1 MGQTMKLAVNDFRIK
16 KLCGMAA
23 YRKGKAYFDAGK
35 VELQP
40 VSENDAVIGAEVRA
54 KGIFEVAVR
63 QETDGT
69 IQASCSCPPVGFVS
83 TYCQHIAATLLA
95 ISELQQQELQKAQR
109 LMDVFGDRNMRPS
122 AKQLHFDDRPVL
134 EISMLLHSAEA
145 NDGERIFTAKLSAG
159 MEGAVPIRDTG
170 AFLQAVEQGTSYAIS
185 ADLQY
190 SRKNF
195 SFTPETDA
203 VLREL
208 MKVNGTVTG
217 RGRII
222 IPAAA
227 WEPFVQLTAQIPSVN
242 IGHKGR
248 IYRGLRF
255 EEELPL
261 VFRFE
266 RAGNGG
272 YELTAEGLEHIT
284 VMKSYGLALSGGT
297 FVRLQPDDSRRL
309 DELKA
314 LMEGAAVLEVTAA
327 QGDYFM
333 DSVIPGLERLG
344 EVHMGVAVT
353 GRQEETPLSA
363 KLFLDRIRNR
373 LLAGVEF
380 HYGQL
385 VINPCEEEENEIR
398 HLPGVRRQRGRE
410 EQIMELMKNSLFTRT
425 DGGFYMQDEEAE
437 YDFLVHI
444 IPQLEELMQ
453 VYATTAV
460 KMRVQK
466 NYLGPKVKVEVKERT
481 DWLAFKLE
489 PGEIPEAE
497 IRLVLAALKEKR
509 KYYRIPSGTLLS
521 LETPEFIALND
532 LMLELGNEEQWFGD
546 EIRLPLIQGLQL
558 VATLEDGEL
567 LDPGAD
573 FAKLLQNLSNP
584 AEGGFELPEPLTDV
598 LRDYQKAG
606 FNWLKALAKYRFG
619 GILADDMGLGKTLQS
634 LAFIQSE
641 LPEIRRRKAPVLIVA
656 PSSLTYNWLSE
667 FEKFTPDIKAVIVDG
682 TKTKRTKRFAEGA
695 EADVIITSYPSLR
708 MDGTLYKGKTFH
720 TLFLDEAQAFKNP
733 VTQTAK
739 AVKAIEADYRFALT
753 GTPIE
758 NSLDEL
764 WSIFHVVFPELL
776 PNRMRFAEMR
786 RTSIAKRVRPFIL
799 RRVKQDVLQEL
810 PDKVETLQFSE
821 LYPAQ
826 KTYYAAYL
834 AELKQEALKHLNRDS
849 LQKNRIKILAGLTRL
864 RQLCCHPSLF
874 VENYE
879 GGSAKFDQLMEIVES
894 SRMAGRRVLV
904 FSQFTQMLQLIGNRL
919 TRERRPYFY
928 LDGQTP
934 PQDRVEMCSRFNE
947 GEGDLFLI
955 SLKAGGTGLNL
966 TGADT
971 VILYDLWWNPAV
983 EQQAASRAHRM
994 GQQHTVQVIRMVAKG
1009 TIEEKITELQE
1020 KKRNLIDEV
1029 IQSGQE
1035 PLAAMTEDDIRE
1047 LLMI

>member
-1 MGQTMKLAVNDFRIK
+1 MKLAVNDFRIK

-40 VSENDAVIGAEVRA
+40 VGENASAIKAEVRA

-95 ISELQQQELQKAQR
+95 INELQQQELQKAQR
-109 LMDVFGDRNMRPS
+109 LMELFGDRNMRPS

-134 EISMLLHSAEA
+134 EISLLLHSAEA
-145 NDGERIFTAKLSAG
+145 DGGERVFSAKLSAG
-159 MEGAVPIRDTG
+159 MDGAVPIRDTG
-170 AFLQAVEQGTSYAIS
+170 AFLQAVEGGANYSIS
-185 ADLQY
+185 SDVQY
-190 SRKNF
+190 SRERY
-195 SFTPETDA
+195 SFTPETEG

-208 MKVNGTVTG
+208 MKINGNVSG
-217 RGRII
+217 RGRVI
-222 IPAAA
+222 IPASA
-227 WEPFVQLTAQIPSVN
+227 WERFVQLLVHIPSVN

-255 EEELPL
+255 EQELPL
-261 VFRFE
+261 AFRFE
-266 RAGNGG
+266 AAENAG
-272 YELTAEGLEHIT
+272 YILKAEGLEHIT
-284 VMKSYGLALSGGT
+284 VMKSYGLAMSGGA
-297 FVRLQPDDSRRL
+297 FVQLPPDDCRRL
-309 DELKA
+309 EELKS
-314 LMEGAAVLEVTAA
+314 LMDGAAVLEVTAA
-327 QGDYFM
+327 QGDHFM

-344 EVHMGVAVT
+344 EVYMAAAVT

-385 VINPCEEEENEIR
+385 VINPCEEAENEIR
-398 HLPGVRRQRGRE
+398 HLPEVRRQRGKE
-410 EQIMELMKNSLFTRT
+410 ERIMELMKNSLFTQT

-437 YDFLVHI
+437 YDFLFHSV
-444 IPQLEELMQ
+444 PQLEELMQ

-466 NYLGPKVKVEVKERT
+466 NYAGPKVKVELKERT

-509 KYYRIPSGTLLS
+509 KYYRIPNGTLLS

-558 VATLEDGEL
+558 VATLGDGEL

-584 AEGGFELPEPLTDV
+584 EEVGFEVPEPLADV

-634 LAFIQSE
+634 IAFIQSE
-641 LPEIRRRKAPVLIVA
+641 LPEIRRRKASALIVA

-682 TKTKRTKRFAEGA
+682 NKIKRTKRLAEGA

-708 MDGTLYKGKTFH
+708 MDGALYKGKTFH

-786 RTSIAKRVRPFIL
+786 RSSIAKRVRPFIL
-799 RRVKQDVLQEL
+799 RRVKQDVLKEL

-821 LYPAQ
+821 LYPEQ
-826 KTYYAAYL
+826 KKYYAAYL
-834 AELKQEALKHLNRDS
+834 AELKQEALKHLNKDS

-983 EQQAASRAHRM
+983 EEQAASRAHRM
-994 GQQHTVQVIRMVAKG
+994 GQQHTVQVIRMVARG
-1009 TIEEKITELQE
+1009 TIEEKITELQDR
-1020 KKRNLIDEV
+1020 KRNLIDEV
-1029 IQSGQE
+1029 IQSGPE

>member
-1 MGQTMKLAVNDFRIK
+1 MKLALNEFRIK
-16 KLCGMAA
+16 KLCGAAA

-40 VSENDAVIGAEVRA
+40 VSEKASVIRAEVRTT
-54 KGIFEVAVR
+54 GMFEVSVR
-63 QETDGT
+63 EETDGG

-83 TYCQHIAATLLA
+83 TYCQHIAATLVA
-95 ISELQQQELQKAQR
+95 INDLQQQELVKAQK
-109 LMDVFGDRNMRPS
+109 LMALFGDAKMRPS
-122 AKQLHFDDRPVL
+122 RKQLHFDDRPVL
-134 EISMLLHSAEA
+134 EISFLIYSIEGE
-145 NDGERIFTAKLSAG
+145 DGQRSFAVRLSAG
-159 MEGAVPIRDTG
+159 MDGEVPIRNAG
-170 AFLQAVEQGTSYAIS
+170 AFLQAVEQGVGYPIS
-185 ADLQY
+185 SDLQY
-190 SRKNF
+190 SRDAF
-195 SFTPETDA
+195 SFMPETDG
-203 VLREL
+203 VLHEL
-208 MKVNGTVTG
+208 MKINGTLSG
-217 RGRII
+217 RSRVI
-222 IPAAA
+222 IPASSWDRLVELLMA
-227 WEPFVQLTAQIPSVN
+227 IPSVKLA
-242 IGHKGR
+242 HKGR
-248 IYRGLRF
+248 VYSGLQF
-255 EEELPL
+255 GEELPL
-261 VFRFE
+261 VFHFDAAAH
-266 RAGNGG
+266 AG
-272 YELTAEGLEHIT
+272 YLLKAEGLEHIT
-284 VMKSYGLALSGGT
+284 VMKPYGIAVSGGAL
-297 FVRLQPDDSRRL
+297 VKLPPDDCRRL
-309 DELKA
+309 EELKS
-314 LMEGAAVLEVTAA
+314 LMEGSAELEIAAA
-327 QGDYFM
+327 QADYFM
-333 DSVIPGLERLG
+333 GSVIPGLERLG
-344 EVHMGVAVT
+344 EVHMAAVVT
-353 GRQEETPLSA
+353 GRLEETPLQA

-385 VINPCEEEENEIR
+385 VINPCEEERDEIR
-398 HLPGVRRQRGRE
+398 HYPGVRRQRGRE
-410 EQIMELMKNSLFTRT
+410 EQIMELMKNSLFTQT
-425 DGGFYMQDEEAE
+425 DGGFYMQDEETE
-437 YDFLVHI
+437 YDFLFHT
-444 IPQLEELMQ
+444 IPELEQLLQ

-466 NYLGPKVKVEVKERT
+466 NYTGPKVKVELKERT

-497 IRLVLAALKEKR
+497 IRLLLAALKEKR
-509 KYYRIPSGTLLS
+509 KYYRIPNGTLLS
-521 LETPEFIALND
+521 LETEEFIALND
-532 LMLELGNEEQWFGD
+532 LMLELGNEAEWFGD

-558 VATLEDGEL
+558 VASLEEGEL

-584 AEGGFELPEPLTDV
+584 EEVGFEIPETLKDV

-634 LAFIQSE
+634 IAFIQSE

-667 FEKFTPDIKAVIVDG
+667 FEKFTPDIQAVIIDG
-682 TKTKRTKRFAEGA
+682 NKAKRVKRFAEGA

-708 MDGTLYKGKTFH
+708 MDGAFYKGKTFH

-739 AVKAIEADYRFALT
+739 AVKVIEADHRFALT

-799 RRVKQDVLQEL
+799 RRVKQDVLKEL

-826 KTYYAAYL
+826 KKYYAAYL
-834 AELKQEALKHLNRDS
+834 AELKQEALKHLNKDS

-874 VENYE
+874 VDDYQ

-904 FSQFTQMLQLIGNRL
+904 FSQFTGMLQLIGNRL
-919 TRERRPYFY
+919 TREGRPYFY
-928 LDGQTP
+928 LDGKTP
-934 PQDRVEMCSRFNE
+934 PQDRVEMCSRFNG

-983 EQQAASRAHRM
+983 EQQATSRAHRM

-1009 TIEEKITELQE
+1009 TIEEKITELQA
-1020 KKRNLIDEV
+1020 KKLNLIDEV
-1029 IQSGQE
+1029 IQTGQE

>member
-1 MGQTMKLAVNDFRIK
+1 MNGSLNDYRIK
-16 KLCGMAA
+16 KLCGLSA
-23 YRKGKAYFDAGK
+23 YKKGKAYFDADK
-35 VELQP
+35 VTVQP
-40 VSENDAVIGAEVRA
+40 VGERSSVIRAEVRA
-54 KGIFEVAVR
+54 NEIFEVSVR
-63 QETDGT
+63 EQPDGN
-69 IQASCSCPPVGFVS
+69 IQASCSCPPVDFIA

-95 ISELQQQELQKAQR
+95 IHELQQQEVQKAQR
-109 LMDVFGDRNMRPS
+109 FMDLFGDRNVRPS
-122 AKQLHFDDRPVL
+122 RKQLHFDDRPVL
-134 EISMLLHSAEA
+134 EISFLLQLVETDDGACVFSVQLNAGLELA
-145 NDGERIFTAKLSAG
+145 N
-159 MEGAVPIRDTG
+159 PIRDVG
-170 AFLQAVEQGTSYAIS
+170 SFLCAVERNVSYQIS
-185 ADLQY
+185 TELAY
-190 SRKNF
+190 SRDAF
-195 SFTPETDA
+195 SVTPETDQ
-203 VLREL
+203 VLSEL
-208 MKVNGTVTG
+208 IKINGNTTG
-217 RGRII
+217 RDRVIL
-222 IPAAA
+222 PATA
-227 WEPFVQLTAQIPSVN
+227 WQHFVKALKESPSVN
-242 IGHKGR
+242 VGHKGR
-248 IYRGLRF
+248 IYKGLNF

-261 VFRFE
+261 EFRFE
-266 RAGNGG
+266 RDGNAGCRLKVKGF
-272 YELTAEGLEHIT
+272 EQVT
-284 VMKSYGLALSGGT
+284 VMKFYGLALWNGS
-297 FVRLQPDDSRRL
+297 FIQLPLEDCRRL
-309 DELKA
+309 EELKS
-314 LMEGAAVLEVTAA
+314 LMESKSELEIAASQA
-327 QGDYFM
+327 DNFM
-333 DSVIPGLERLG
+333 ESVVPGLERLG
-344 EVHMGVAVT
+344 EVYIAAAVT
-353 GRQEETPLSA
+353 ERLEETPLSA

-373 LLAGVEF
+373 LLAGIEF

-385 VINPCEEEENEIR
+385 VINPCEEAENEIR
-398 HLPGVRRQRGRE
+398 HLPGVRRQRGKE
-410 EQIMELMKNSLFTRT
+410 EQIMELMKNSLFTQT

-437 YDFLVHI
+437 YDFLFHT
-444 IPQLEELMQ
+444 IPVLEELMD

-466 NYLGPKVKVEVKERT
+466 NYKGPKVKVELKERT

-497 IRLVLAALKEKR
+497 IRLLLAALKEKR
-509 KYYRIPSGTLLS
+509 KYYRIPNGTLLS

-532 LMLELGNEEQWFGD
+532 LLLQLGNEQQELDD

-558 VATLEDGEL
+558 VASLEDEEL

-584 AEGGFELPEPLTDV
+584 EEVGFDIPEPLFDR

-606 FNWLKALAKYRFG
+606 FNWLKALAKYHFG

-634 LAFIQSE
+634 ITFIQSE
-641 LPEIRRRKAPVLIVA
+641 LPEIRRRKTPVLIVT

-667 FEKFTPDIKAVIVDG
+667 FAKFTPNIQAVIIDG
-682 TKTKRTKRFAEGA
+682 NKIRRTKQLAENE

-708 MDGTLYKGKTFH
+708 MDAALYRDKTFH

-739 AVKAIEADYRFALT
+739 AVKSIQADYRFALT

-764 WSIFHVVFPELL
+764 WSIFNVVFPELL

-786 RTSIAKRVRPFIL
+786 RSSIARRVRPFIL
-799 RRVKQDVLQEL
+799 RRVKQDVLKEL
-810 PDKVETLQFSE
+810 PDKVETTQFSE
-821 LYPAQ
+821 LYPEQ
-826 KTYYAAYL
+826 KKYYAAYL
-834 AELKQEALKHLNRDS
+834 AELKQEALKHLNKDS

-874 VENYE
+874 VEDYQ

-894 SRMAGRRVLV
+894 SRLAGRRVLV

-919 TRERRPYFY
+919 TRERHPYFY
-928 LDGQTP
+928 LDGQTSP
-934 PQDRVEMCSRFNE
+934 RDRVEMCDRFND

-983 EQQAASRAHRM
+983 EQQAAGRAHRM
-994 GQQHTVQVIRMVAKG
+994 GQQHTVQVIRMVARG

-1020 KKRNLIDEV
+1020 RKKNLIDEV

>member
-1 MGQTMKLAVNDFRIK
+1 MKTAVNDYRIK
-16 KLCGMAA
+16 KLCGAAA

-40 VSENDAVIGAEVRA
+40 VSEKDSIIKAEVRA
-54 KGIFEVAVR
+54 SGIFEVSVR
-63 QETDGT
+63 EEADSSIAAT
-69 IQASCSCPPVGFVS
+69 CSCPPVGFVS

-95 ISELQQQELQKAQR
+95 INDLQQQELQKAER
-109 LMDVFGDRNMRPS
+109 LMNLFGDRNVRPS

-134 EISMLLHSAEA
+134 EISFLLHSAEA
-145 NDGERIFTAKLSAG
+145 DDGERVFTAKLSAG
-159 MEGAVPIRDTG
+159 MDGVVPIRDTG
-170 AFLQAVEQGTSYAIS
+170 AFLRAVEQGVSYPIS
-185 ADLQY
+185 SELEY
-190 SRKNF
+190 SREAF
-195 SFTPETDA
+195 SLMPETDR
-203 VLREL
+203 VLREM
-208 MKVNGTVTG
+208 MKINGSVSG
-217 RGRII
+217 RGRVV
-222 IPAAA
+222 IPATA
-227 WEPFVQLTAQIPSVN
+227 WDSMVKLLAEVPSVN
-242 IGHKGR
+242 VAHKGR
-248 IYRGLRF
+248 IFRGLRF
-255 EEELPL
+255 ERELPL
-261 VFRFE
+261 IFRFE
-266 RAGNGG
+266 
-272 YELTAEGLEHIT
+272 TAEGAGYRLRTEGLDGVT
-284 VMKSYGLALSGGT
+284 AMKSYGLAQSGGAFIPLST
-297 FVRLQPDDSRRL
+297 ADCSRLE
-309 DELKA
+309 ELKS
-314 LMEGAAVLEVTAA
+314 LMEDSSVLEITAA
-327 QGDYFM
+327 QADHFM

-344 EVHMGVAVT
+344 EVHMSAAVT
-353 GRQEETPLSA
+353 GRQEETPLEA

-385 VINPCEEEENEIR
+385 VINPCEEAEDEIR
-398 HLPGVRRQRGRE
+398 HLPGVRRQRGKE
-410 EQIMELMKNSLFTRT
+410 ERIMELMKNSQFTQT

-437 YDFLVHI
+437 YDFLFHT

-466 NYLGPKVKVEVKERT
+466 NYTGPKVKVELKERT

-489 PGEIPEAE
+489 PGEIPESE
-497 IRLVLAALKEKR
+497 IRLILAALKEKR
-509 KYYRIPSGTLLS
+509 KYYRIPNGTLLS
-521 LETPEFIALND
+521 LETEEFIALND
-532 LMLELGNEEQWFGD
+532 LMLELGNQEEWFGD

-558 VATLEDGEL
+558 VASLEEGEL

-584 AEGGFELPEPLTDV
+584 EEVGFDVPEGLEGV

-634 LAFIQSE
+634 IAFIGSE

-667 FEKFTPDIKAVIVDG
+667 FEKFTPHIKAVIVDG
-682 TKTKRTKRFAEGA
+682 NKSRRTRRLAESA

-708 MDGTLYKGKTFH
+708 MDGAMYKGKTFH

-786 RTSIAKRVRPFIL
+786 RSSIAKRVRPFIL
-799 RRVKQDVLQEL
+799 RRVKQDVLKEL
-810 PDKVETLQFSE
+810 PDKVETLQYSE

-826 KTYYAAYL
+826 KKYYAAYL
-834 AELKQEALKHLNRDS
+834 AELKQEALKHLNKDS

-874 VENYE
+874 VEGYE

-904 FSQFTQMLQLIGNRL
+904 FSQFTGMLQLIGNRL

-1009 TIEEKITELQE
+1009 TIEEKITELQD

-1029 IQSGQE
+1029 IHTGQE

>member
-1 MGQTMKLAVNDFRIK
+1 MNSSLNDYRIK
-16 KLCGMAA
+16 KLCGVAA
-23 YRKGKAYFDAGK
+23 YRKGKAYFDSGK
-35 VELQP
+35 VALEPL
-40 VSENDAVIGAEVRA
+40 SENVSVVKAEVRA
-54 KGIFEVAVR
+54 NGIFEVSVK
-63 QETDGT
+63 EELDGT
-69 IQASCSCPPVGFVS
+69 ILASCSCPPVGFVS

-95 ISELQQQELQKAQR
+95 INEVQQQERQKTER
-109 LMDVFGDRNMRPS
+109 LMELFGDKRMRPS
-122 AKQLHFDDRPVL
+122 KKQLHFDDRPVL
-134 EISMLLHSAEA
+134 EISFLLHSVEAE
-145 NDGERIFTAKLSAG
+145 DGERFFSAKLSAG
-159 MEGAVPIRDTG
+159 MDGTVPIQNAG
-170 AFLQAVEQGTSYAIS
+170 AFLQAVDQGSSYPIS
-185 ADLQY
+185 SDLTY
-190 SRKNF
+190 SREAF
-195 SFTPETDA
+195 SFTAETDA
-203 VLREL
+203 LLREL
-208 MKVNGTVTG
+208 MKINGTVTG

-222 IPAAA
+222 IPASA
-227 WEPFVQLTAQIPSVN
+227 WDSLMKLLAEIPSVN

-255 EEELPL
+255 AADLPL
-261 VFRFE
+261 LFRFE
-266 RAGNGG
+266 AAGNAG
-272 YELTAEGLEHIT
+272 YLLTAEGLDGIT
-284 VMKSYGLALSGGT
+284 VMKSYGLAISGGA
-297 FVRLQPDDSRRL
+297 FVKLPPDDCRRL
-309 DELKA
+309 EELKE
-314 LMEGAAVLEVTAA
+314 LMEGSAELDITPA
-327 QGDYFM
+327 QADYFM
-333 DSVIPGLERLG
+333 ESVIPGLERLG
-344 EVHMGVAVT
+344 EVHMAAAVT
-353 GRQEETPLSA
+353 GRLEETTLSA

-385 VINPCEEEENEIR
+385 VINPCEEAEDEIR
-398 HLPGVRRQRGRE
+398 HLPGVRRQRGKE
-410 EQIMELMKNSLFTRT
+410 ERIMELMKNSLFTQT

-437 YDFLVHI
+437 YDFLFHT

-489 PGEIPEAE
+489 PGEISEAE

-509 KYYRIPSGTLLS
+509 KYYRIPNGTLLS

-532 LMLELGNEEQWFGD
+532 LMLELGNQEEWFGD

-558 VATLEDGEL
+558 VASLEEGEL

-584 AEGGFELPEPLTDV
+584 EEVGFDIPEPLTGI

-634 LAFIQSE
+634 IAFIQSE
-641 LPEIRRRKAPVLIVA
+641 LPEIRRRQAPVLIVA
-656 PSSLTYNWLSE
+656 PSSLTYNWLEE
-667 FEKFTPDIKAVIVDG
+667 FTKFTPDIKAVIIDG
-682 TKTKRTKRFAEGA
+682 NKTRRTKRFADNA
-695 EADVIITSYPSLR
+695 EADVLITSYPSLR
-708 MDGTLYKGKTFH
+708 MDGALYKGKTFH

-799 RRVKQDVLQEL
+799 RRVKQDVLKEL

-826 KTYYAAYL
+826 KKYYAAYL
-834 AELKQEALKHLNRDS
+834 AELKQEALKHLNKDS

-874 VENYE
+874 VEGYE

-919 TRERRPYFY
+919 TREGRPYFY

-1020 KKRNLIDEV
+1020 KKKNLIDEV

>member
-1 MGQTMKLAVNDFRIK
+1 MKLALNDFRIK

-35 VELQP
+35 VRLQP
-40 VSENDAVIGAEVRA
+40 VGEHASVIRAEVHGA
-54 KGIFEVAVR
+54 GLFEVAVM
-63 QETDGT
+63 EEMDGG

-95 ISELQQQELQKAQR
+95 INDLQQQELQKAQK
-109 LMDVFGDRNMRPS
+109 LMALFGDNKMRPS
-122 AKQLHFDDRPVL
+122 RKQLHFDDRPVL
-134 EISMLLHSAEA
+134 EMSFLLHSVEAE
-145 NDGERIFTAKLSAG
+145 DGQRVFAVRLSAG
-159 MEGAVPIRDTG
+159 MDGKVPIRDAG
-170 AFLQAVEQGTSYAIS
+170 AFLQAVEHGVDYRIS
-185 ADLQY
+185 SELQY
-190 SRKNF
+190 SRDAF

-203 VLREL
+203 VLHEL
-208 MKVNGTVTG
+208 MKINGRETG
-217 RGRII
+217 RSRVIV
-222 IPAAA
+222 AASA
-227 WEPFVQLTAQIPSVN
+227 WDRLLQLLAEIPSVN
-242 IGHKGR
+242 IAHKGR
-248 IYRGLRF
+248 VHRGLRF

-261 VFRFE
+261 VFRFDE
-266 RAGNGG
+266 TVFAG
-272 YELTAEGLEHIT
+272 YVLKAEGLDHIT
-284 VMKSYGLALSGGT
+284 VMKPYGIVLSGGAL
-297 FVRLQPDDSRRL
+297 VKLPPDDCRRL
-309 DELKA
+309 EELKV
-314 LMEGAAVLEVTAA
+314 LMEGSAEFEIPAA
-327 QGDYFM
+327 QVAYFLE
-333 DSVIPGLERLG
+333 SVIPGLERIG
-344 EVHMGVAVT
+344 EVHLAAAVT
-353 GRQEETPLSA
+353 GRLEESPLEA

-385 VINPCEEEENEIR
+385 IINPSEEREDEIR
-398 HLPGVRRQRGRE
+398 HYPGVRRQRAKE
-410 EQIMELMKNSLFTRT
+410 EKIMEIMNNSLFTQT

-437 YDFLVHI
+437 YDFLMHA
-444 IPQLEELMQ
+444 IPELEQLLQ

-466 NYLGPKVKVEVKERT
+466 NYTGPKVKVELKERT

-497 IRLVLAALKEKR
+497 IRLLLAALKEKR
-509 KYYRIPSGTLLS
+509 KYYRIPNGTLLS
-521 LETPEFIALND
+521 LETEEFIALNE
-532 LMLELGNEEQWFGD
+532 LMLELGNEEAWFGD

-558 VATLEDGEL
+558 VASLEDGDL
-567 LDPGAD
+567 LDPGAG

-584 AEGGFELPEPLTDV
+584 EEVGFEIPAELEGV

-606 FNWLKALAKYRFG
+606 YNWLKALAKYRFG

-634 LAFIQSE
+634 IAFIQSE
-641 LPEIRRRKAPVLIVA
+641 LPEIRRRKTPALIVA

-667 FEKFTPDIKAVIVDG
+667 FEKFTPDIHAMIIDGNKA
-682 TKTKRTKRFAEGA
+682 KRTKRLADSV

-708 MDGTLYKGKTFH
+708 MDGALYKGKTFH

-739 AVKAIEADYRFALT
+739 AVKGIEADHRFALT

-799 RRVKQDVLQEL
+799 RRVKQDVLKEL

-826 KTYYAAYL
+826 KKYYAAYL
-834 AELKQEALKHLNRDS
+834 AELKQEALKHLNKDS

-874 VENYE
+874 VDDYQ

-904 FSQFTQMLQLIGNRL
+904 FSQFTGMLQLIGNRL
-919 TRERRPYFY
+919 TREGRPYFY

-1009 TIEEKITELQE
+1009 TIEEKITELQA
-1020 KKRNLIDEV
+1020 KKLDLIDEV